1 MQVVASEQEVMSG
14 SVDSKQNLDE
24 ADKDLINYMVSSVI
38 SLPMQEEERKVK
50 FLSQTIVEQKTITW
64 LLNQFLYSF
73 VFCVFVMTET
83 DGGL

>member
-24 ADKDLINYMVSSVI
+24 TDKDLFNYMVSSVI